1 MRTARYLTVSR
12 SSRGGGGGRS
22 AQPTLDADPFL
33 DADTPWMQIA
43 RMQTLWVQTPLGC
56 RPHPLDADPPN
67 ADPPVDR
74 MTDRCKNINL
84 PQTSF
89 AGGKNL

>member
-33 DADTPWMQIA
+33 DADTPWMQIP
-43 RMQTLWVQTPLGC
+43 RMQTLWMQTPLGC
-56 RPHPLDADPPN
+56 RPHPLDADPPMQI
-67 ADPPVDR
+67 PLWTEWQTGVK
-74 MTDRCKNINL
+74 TL
-84 PQTSF
+84 PCP
-89 AGGKNL
+89 